1 MHILKEVCYMTTS
14 FPGIR
19 FFHENLIISRE
30 RLIRFIFQR
39 DCVYFTALV
48 AIIHYNKRKRS
59 VIDSTKII
67 VCLFEENHCSPA
79 LLKVAIYSTELVT
92 LIFV

>member
-1 MHILKEVCYMTTS
+1 MTRS

-19 FFHENLIISRE
+19 FFQENLMISRE
-30 RLIRFIFQR
+30 HLKRFICQR

-48 AIIHYNKRKRS
+48 AIIHYNKRS
-59 VIDSTKII
+59 VIYSRKIS

-79 LLKVAIYSTELVT
+79 LLKVTIYSTELVT